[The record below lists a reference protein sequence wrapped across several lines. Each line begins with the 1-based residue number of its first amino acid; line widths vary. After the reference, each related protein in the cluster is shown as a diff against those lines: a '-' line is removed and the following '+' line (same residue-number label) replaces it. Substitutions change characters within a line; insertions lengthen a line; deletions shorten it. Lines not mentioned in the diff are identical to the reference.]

1 MRLTLLI
8 PDLLWP
14 EPEDNLAYGPLL
26 SVAAPALETLLARG
40 RLERRPGRAPEALL
54 APLFGLDP
62 EAPMALAA
70 LRLLGEAK
78 ADLDIENTLWL
89 CADPTHVR
97 LHQDQMI
104 LADAGSFDL
113 SREEAED
120 FAAALSQHFA
130 GEATFHVAE
139 ARRWYVRLTTDWA
152 ADLPLDATQ
161 PLSAV
166 AGRRLEFPS
175 PKHPAIARLRALLN
189 EAQMVLH
196 AHPANTAREER
207 GLPPVNSLWFW
218 GPGRLPATLES
229 PLDGLWSDDPLALGL
244 ARAAGVPD
252 HSLPAKAAAL
262 LADSAKFP
270 ADSHLLAHLPQLQG
284 PARYQE
290 PEAWHRALCDLERD
304 WFAPLLAAL
313 GGGRVKELAL
323 ASSGSYGLLTWRL
336 RSPDRWKLW
345 RRPQPLQALA
355 RQLSATPNATLQP

>member
-14 EPEDNLAYGPLL
+14 EPEDDLAYGPLPQAT
-26 SVAAPALETLLARG
+26 VPALETLLARG
-40 RLERRPGRAPEALL
+40 QLERRPGRAPEALL
-54 APLFGLDP
+54 APLFGLEP
-62 EAPMALAA
+62 EAPPALAA
-70 LRLLGEAK
+70 LRLLGEERSDS
-78 ADLDIENTLWL
+78 DLAIEHQLWL

-113 SREEAED
+113 SQEEARD
-120 FAAALSQHFA
+120 LAAALSQHFA
-130 GEATFHVAE
+130 GEAHFHVAD

-152 ADLPLDATQ
+152 ADLPLDVTQ

-166 AGRRLEFPS
+166 AGRRLELPS
-175 PKHPAIARLRALLN
+175 PRQPAAARLRALLN

-207 GLPPVNSLWFW
+207 GLPPVNSLWLW
-218 GPGRLPATLES
+218 GPGKLPIPLKS
-229 PLDGLWSDDPLALGL
+229 PLVGLWSDDPLARGL

-252 HSLPAKAAAL
+252 RPLPANAAAL
-262 LADSAKFP
+262 LKESAAAP
-270 ADSHLLAHLPQLQG
+270 TGSQLLVHLPQLQG

-290 PEAWHRALCDLERD
+290 PEAWHQALLSLEQE

-313 GGGRVKELAL
+313 GRGQITELTL
-323 ASSGSYGLLTWRL
+323 AASGSYGLLTWHL
-336 RSPDRWKLW
+336 RSLDRWKLW
-345 RRPQPLQALA
+345 RRPQALQALA
-355 RQLSATPNATLQP
+355 RQLSTTPNN